1 LIREDTFSHNVI
13 ESRSIAVSKSKYII
27 YKIDESGQWSWHFV
41 SSANRIMAES
51 TDVYSSRAACK
62 IALDFYRTD
71 ASDAEVE
78 YKKEKRRPRAL

>member
-1 LIREDTFSHNVI
+1 M
-13 ESRSIAVSKSKYII
+13 SKSKYII
-27 YKIDESGQWSWHFV
+27 YKDDSGQWRWHFV

-51 TDVYSSRAACK
+51 SDEYSSRAACK

-78 YKKEKRRPRAL
+78 YKKEKRRPRALFEGNGKGSIQYGSS